1 MLTLRS
7 AACGFVAL
15 VILHA
20 SAPMAHAQG

>member
-7 AACGFVAL
+7 VACGFVTL
-15 VILHA
+15 VILHV

>member
-20 SAPMAHAQG
+20 SAPIAHAQG